1 MGVTYLQ
8 GDILT
13 AEDLNN
19 SLNEAVNTYGY
30 FVFSATPVA
39 WENRPIGPPGE
50 HVHNAK
56 LTANGVFVVNTNPS
70 YFYSQSN
77 FYNDINI
84 YSGNIVVSS
93 GSLNVTGNVISSGSI
108 SDNIGDIRKVPRNN
122 SVPNGYTVQS
132 TDAGKFLN
140 ATGTVNVPGN
150 IFNIGDNVTIFNSTS
165 GSITIAQTGG
175 TLILAGIGTTG
186 NKSLDTKGLATILC
200 VDTNVYAITGAG
212 LN

>member
-8 GDILT
+8 GDVLT

-30 FVFSATPVA
+30 FVFGGAPYS

-70 YFYSQSN
+70 YFYSESN
-77 FYNDINI
+77 FYNNINI

-93 GSLNVTGNVISSGSI
+93 GSLNVTGNIVSTGVVSDSI
-108 SDNIGDIRKVPRNN
+108 GNVRKVSRD
-122 SVPNGYTVQS
+122 SAKPNGYTIQS
-132 TDAGKFLN
+132 SDAGKFIY

-150 IFNIGDNVTIFNSTS
+150 IFNVGDNVTIYNST
-165 GSITIAQTGG
+165 GGVITIAQTGG
-175 TLILAGIGTTG
+175 VMLLAGLGTSG
-186 NKSLDTKGLATILC
+186 NRTLDTKGLATILC
-200 VDTNVYAITGAG
+200 VDTNTYAITGAG

>member
-30 FVFSATPVA
+30 FVFGGAPYS

-56 LTANGVFVVNTNPS
+56 LTANGTFVVNTNPS
-70 YFYSQSN
+70 YFLSNTN
-77 FYNDINI
+77 FYNDITI

-93 GSLNVTGNVISSGSI
+93 GSLNVTGNVISSGII
-108 SDNIGDIRKVPRNN
+108 SDSIGNIRNVPRD
-122 SVPNGYTVQS
+122 SSKPNGYTLQS
-132 TDAGKFLN
+132 SDAGKFIF
-140 ATGTVNVPGN
+140 ATGTVNVPSN
-150 IFNIGDNVTIFNSTS
+150 ILDVGENVTIYNSTS
-165 GSITIAQTGG
+165 GSITIAQASG

-186 NKSLDTKGLATILC
+186 NKTLDTKGLATLLC
-200 VDTNVYAITGAG
+200 VSTDVYVITGAG